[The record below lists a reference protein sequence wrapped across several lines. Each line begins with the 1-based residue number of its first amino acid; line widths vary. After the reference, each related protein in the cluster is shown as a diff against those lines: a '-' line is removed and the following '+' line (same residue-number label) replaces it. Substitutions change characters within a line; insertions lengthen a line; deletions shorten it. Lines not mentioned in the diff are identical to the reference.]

1 MFKRP
6 LTAGFTLIEMLV
18 STAIFAI
25 VVTITVG
32 ALLMLIGG
40 NLSLQAEQSVMTNLT
55 FMMDNMTREI
65 RTGTGYY
72 CGERSNDN
80 NAPGNYDS
88 RLFNSSN
95 NLDDIDV
102 PFVRKQDC
110 DGVGGTYN
118 RYQGISFVE
127 TGKSITSSYGGA
139 SRIAYF
145 FDPNQN
151 TIKRKVGNNTPEP
164 IVSSGIYIVRAEF
177 FVTGAEGTAYADN
190 NFVQPTVTIFIEA
203 KEKASD
209 IDSFYLQT
217 TVTQRRLDI

>member
-6 LTAGFTLIEMLV
+6 HTAGFTLIEMLV

-72 CGERSNDN
+72 CSEINNNPFSGNTTNGEK
-80 NAPGNYDS
+80 
-88 RLFNSSN
+88 RLFNNVDLIPAS
-95 NLDDIDV
+95 DT
-102 PFVRKQDC
+102 KDC
-110 DGVGGTYN
+110 DGAGGN
-118 RYQGISFVE
+118 GRYQGIAFIE

-145 FDPNQN
+145 FDPVNN
-151 TIKRKVGNNTPEP
+151 TIMRNVGNSTPES

-209 IDSFYLQT
+209 TDSFYLQT